1 MNRRRKYNR
10 VMSILSVIAMFAMIV
25 LIIVGSVIGKG
36 RECVDK

>member
-36 RECVDK
+36 RECVYK